1 MSCQMETT
9 NLLFGKYLY
18 PIAKELMEK
27 QQNISWFA
35 QEIDVEGDIHDY
47 RHNMSSEQFALV
59 STTLQLFVET
69 EQVVGDIW
77 GIIASWFPHS
87 EIEGACTQIEA
98 MEKSV
103 HAFFYQKMSDELNID
118 PETIAHNQKVI
129 EELNSKLTTLKTIMH
144 NAKKATLPQERT
156 LVLFTVSIIEQVVL
170 FSNFAM
176 LKSFRANG
184 NSLIPNTVTGVNFV
198 TADESIHGVLASYL
212 FNEYMK
218 ENKLQIN
225 ISSIEEIIKEVLTR
239 EDAVIDYL
247 FTDDTMKINGIDRVD
262 LKLFIRERVN
272 FVCREMN
279 LPEYLPDITISKIS
293 EWFFQGINAISIHDF
308 FVSGTSQYSRNW
320 SSTKLSALP
329 FLEELSND
337 KI

>member
-1 MSCQMETT
+1 MPCQMETP
-9 NLLFGKYLY
+9 NPLFGKYLY
-18 PIAKELMEK
+18 PTAKELMEE
-27 QQNISWFA
+27 QQNKAWFA

-87 EIEGACTQIEA
+87 EIEGACSQVEA

-118 PETIAHNQKVI
+118 PETIAHNQQVVA
-129 EELNSKLTTLKTIMH
+129 ELNSKLGMLKHIMQTAEQATTPK
-144 NAKKATLPQERT
+144 ERS

-184 NSLIPNTVTGVNFV
+184 NSLIPNTITGVNFV
-198 TADESIHGVLASYL
+198 VQDESIHGVLASYL
-212 FNEYMK
+212 FNEYTK
-218 ENKLQIN
+218 ENNLQIDLPHL
-225 ISSIEEIIKEVLTR
+225 EEVVQEVLIR

-247 FTDDTMKINGIDRVD
+247 FINNEMKINGISSVD
-262 LKLFIRERVN
+262 LKQFIRERVN
-272 FVCREMN
+272 FVCAEMN
-279 LPEYLPDITISKIS
+279 LPEYLLDTPESSISD
-293 EWFFQGINAISIHDF
+293 WFFQGVNAISIHDF
-308 FVSGTSQYSRNW
+308 FVSGTHQYNRNW
-320 SSTKLSALP
+320 SMTKLSALP
-329 FLEELSND
+329 FIKEQSNE
-337 KI
+337 